1 MKILKTFDRK
11 GLKIVNYDEKGE
23 IYITGIVIDDTDA
36 EWLRRGDD
44 GVIGYTYPAAVKA
57 ELDALA
63 GKPIDVHIASDGG
76 TVAAGIAIF
85 NMLKNHD
92 APVVAYID
100 AWAAS
105 IASMI
110 AFAANKIMMPANTFL
125 MIHNPSGCAFGE
137 ASYLRAVADW
147 LDKLQEMIAQTYK
160 SHANADVTIERIH
173 ELMDAETWLTAKE
186 AAEMFDNVELLEK
199 DTDLDAVACLSCEKS
214 APEAVSALA
223 RMRKEAD
230 EAAKMVADIKKVLT
244 EAYKV

>member
-1 MKILKTFDRK
+1 MKILKTFNRK

-76 TVAAGIAIF
+76 NVAAGIAIF

-105 IASMI
+105 IASVI

-125 MIHNPSGCAFGE
+125 MIHNPSGGAFGE

-199 DTDLDAVACLSCEKS
+199 DTDLDAVACLSCNKN
-214 APEAVSALA
+214 APKAISSLE
-223 RMRKEAD
+223 RMRREAE
-230 EAAKMVADIKKVLT
+230 EAAETVKNIKKVLE